1 MNYSLVNTAHNIG
14 KANRSF
20 RGNSSPTS
28 THSFARRLD
37 AKQAA
42 LEDWESSFSQIL
54 SRTKQNIIKVNERYG
69 SPHGQNVHPTSL
81 SSSGYS
87 TSRMSTLEHLGIS
100 SLRGHRKIGTE
111 STEQSSAAGTSTH
124 KLADQVLLMQR
135 LDRLEHTVLHHHQ
148 SDVGDHDADSGK
160 DTTGLGQD
168 ESKNDPPRSSPY
180 KTNNNANHPSM
191 YDSTNSSSVRT
202 TGGSLSL
209 RGGAD
214 LSLNSFERRVAL
226 LESRVE
232 QMHVQVTDHPC
243 EHIFSTSY
251 DTIDP
256 YTSQHRWTRPAAMC
270 VTASVTTLPSSPPS
284 PSTPPRSTT
293 SPQVPFP
300 LPVPVF
306 VLLSTHLLTLCCMLF
321 VVVCQSWRR
330 GSPWV

>member
-69 SPHGQNVHPTSL
+69 SPHGQQGVQPPSF
-81 SSSGYS
+81 SSG

-100 SLRGHRKIGTE
+100 SRHRKVGTE
-111 STEQSSAAGTSTH
+111 SSDQSTATH

-135 LDRLEHTVLHHHQ
+135 LDRLENTVLHHHQ
-148 SDVGDHDADSGK
+148 SDGVAHDADNGN
-160 DTTGLGQD
+160 DPAGLGQD

-180 KTNNNANHPSM
+180 KTNNNTHHAPVN
-191 YDSTNSSSVRT
+191 DSSSSAARVV
-202 TGGSLSL
+202 GGFSSL
-209 RGGAD
+209 RGSAD

-226 LESRVE
+226 LESRFE
-232 QMHVQVTDHPC
+232 QMHVQVNACWPSTTRNILCVHPLTQSIQKC
-243 EHIFSTSY
+243 TSLIQVDSTSGDLRDNQRHHASLLATVSKHAATLDHISSGIY
-251 DTIDP
+251 HP
-256 YTSQHRWTRPAAMC
+256 YP
-270 VTASVTTLPSSPPS
+270 TLPLNY
-284 PSTPPRSTT
+284 
-293 SPQVPFP
+293 QY
-300 LPVPVF
+300 
-306 VLLSTHLLTLCCMLF
+306 
-321 VVVCQSWRR
+321 
-330 GSPWV
+330 

>member
-1 MNYSLVNTAHNIG
+1 MNYSLVNTAHNIN

-69 SPHGQNVHPTSL
+69 SPHHGQGVVHPTPF
-81 SSSGYS
+81 SSSGHS
-87 TSRMSTLEHLGIS
+87 TSRMSSLEHLGFS

-111 STEQSSAAGTSTH
+111 SSEQQQAATSTH

-135 LDRLEHTVLHHHQ
+135 LDRLENTVLHHHQ
-148 SDVGDHDADSGK
+148 PDGADHATDVGNDA
-160 DTTGLGQD
+160 TGLGQD
-168 ESKNDPPRSSPY
+168 ESKSDPSRSSPY
-180 KTNNNANHPSM
+180 KTNNITNEASSQHPSV
-191 YDSTNSSSVRT
+191 YDNTGSSSARFA
-202 TGGSLSL
+202 GGSLSL

-232 QMHVQVTDHPC
+232 QMHVQV
-243 EHIFSTSY
+243 I
-251 DTIDP
+251 DTTIH
-256 YTSQHRWTRPAAMC
+256 TN
-270 VTASVTTLPSSPPS
+270 PP
-284 PSTPPRSTT
+284 
-293 SPQVPFP
+293 QEYN
-300 LPVPVF
+300 L
-306 VLLSTHLLTLCCMLF
+306 
-321 VVVCQSWRR
+321 
-330 GSPWV
+330 